1 MGSAFLPDAQD
12 GDPGASL
19 TPPSH
24 PPCQALPH
32 QSTCSIWGH
41 LFTWCALQPPSQA
54 SKHSLCLSTLLLC
67 ILHSVIHCEHGPGPK
82 RSVPRCTLSCLKRHP
97 TPSTRKCEPFPGSL
111 RPLCQPFCCLHA
123 QTSWSPPFPVT
134 HPLSKGFLCTCATS
148 FRQSPLLLTNPL
160 PSLPSRPRSPTLAL
174 LPFWAILQGV

>member
-1 MGSAFLPDAQD
+1 MAQGCVYLIFPEMPRITGLARPHLPTAPFLCKVRACTCQCL
-12 GDPGASL
+12 GTPGL
-19 TPPSH
+19 RGRP
-24 PPCQALPH
+24 
-32 QSTCSIWGH
+32 
-41 LFTWCALQPPSQA
+41 
-54 SKHSLCLSTLLLC
+54 LCLSTLLLC

-82 RSVPRCTLSCLKRHP
+82 RSVTRCTLSCLKRHP

-111 RPLCQPFCCLHA
+111 RPLCQAFCCLHA